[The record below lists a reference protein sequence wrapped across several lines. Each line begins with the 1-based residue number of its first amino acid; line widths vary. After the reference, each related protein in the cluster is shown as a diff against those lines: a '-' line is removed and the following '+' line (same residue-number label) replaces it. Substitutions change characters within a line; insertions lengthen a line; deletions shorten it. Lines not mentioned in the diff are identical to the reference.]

1 MKTLFLCCSVLIFLA
16 VVPCLAVYP
25 VGYESYTDWQDLP
38 QLRLGAQS
46 GLASSY
52 DRTGGNRDW
61 SYYELPEGQI
71 ETETTCTI
79 KTIQGPGVIYRFWMP
94 HCISQ
99 DSYVVRM
106 YFDGE
111 STPRIDTMSDTIY
124 DGLFSYFDAPLV
136 DTCAGGQT
144 CYEPITFSES
154 VIIKTENH
162 EYVNFYDRHY
172 YQYSYLTYPE
182 GVDVNSWT
190 GTLSLDDQNDRT
202 ATVSIFDNVGQQ
214 PDGNSPTAIDVNV
227 PASVID
233 TNLILADINGP
244 GVVREL
250 RIKMPDANDAELTG
264 LNLQVFYD
272 DKSSPD
278 INIPVAYFFGAG
290 ELRADYNSLPIGAD
304 SNDGFYC
311 YWPMPFKESI
321 LIKLYN
327 TTASPIDINSAK
339 IEYELKALDHH
350 TCYLYATE
358 NTTVKAGDVYHTIL
372 STTGQGH
379 FIGDLL
385 YVIQAPDYNSFGML
399 EGDDVIYS
407 DGELIQY
414 GTGLEDT
421 YNGGAY
427 YNWVIIQS
435 GEPEGAKPQSATR
448 PLSGILYVDR
458 LTSTSRADQYRWRI
472 ADCIPF
478 TESIEVNVECR
489 YAYNGSRWKSVG
501 FWYQL
506 PHLLED
512 LDENGIVDFE
522 DYSKFASYWNQ
533 SDCDTCG
540 YADFTGDGKVSYE
553 DLEELANSWLSQM

>member
-1 MKTLFLCCSVLIFLA
+1 MA
-16 VVPCLAVYP
+16 AD
-25 VGYESYTDWQDLP
+25 G
-38 QLRLGAQS
+38 
-46 GLASSY
+46 
-52 DRTGGNRDW
+52 
-61 SYYELPEGQI
+61 
-71 ETETTCTI
+71 
-79 KTIQGPGVIYRFWMP
+79 
-94 HCISQ
+94 
-99 DSYVVRM
+99 YVVRM

-111 STPRIDTMSDTIY
+111 STPRIDTMSDTLF
-124 DGLFSYFDAPLV
+124 DGLFSYFDAPFV
-136 DTCAGGQT
+136 DTCAGGQV
-144 CYEPITFSES
+144 CYEPIPFSDS
-154 VIIKTENH
+154 VIIETVNH
-162 EYVNFYDRHY
+162 DAVSFADRHY
-172 YQYSYLTYPE
+172 YQYSYMTYPS
-182 GVDVNSWT
+182 GTDVNSWT
-190 GTLSLDDQNDRT
+190 GTLNPDDQNDRD
-202 ATVSIFDNVGQQ
+202 AAVSIFEQAGQN
-214 PDGNSPTAIDVNV
+214 PDGNSLTAVEINI
-227 PASVID
+227 PPSVID
-233 TNLILADINGP
+233 SNLILADIIGP
-244 GVVREL
+244 GVIREL
-250 RIKMPDANDAELTG
+250 RIKMPEANDLELQG

-304 SNDGFYC
+304 SNEGFYC
-311 YWPMPFKESI
+311 YWPMPFKDSI
-321 LIKLYN
+321 LIRLHN
-327 TTASPIDINSAK
+327 TTALPIDINSAK

-358 NTTVKAGDVYHTIL
+358 NTTVKSGDVYHTIL

-385 YVIQAPDYNSFGML
+385 YVIQAPDYNSFAML

-427 YNWVIIQS
+427 YNWVAVMS

-448 PLSGILYVDR
+448 PLSGILYVDK

-489 YAYNGSRWKSVG
+489 YAVNGSRWKSVG

-512 LDENGIVDFE
+512 IDENGIVNFD

-533 SDCDTCG
+533 SDCNTCG

-553 DLEELANSWLSQM
+553 DLEELADFWLSQMQ